1 MTDLIYVS
9 TATPNELTDLDNASI
24 ETVVQL
30 YNERLPMLSKVKFVT
45 PARVK
50 RLAAVKKISPSF
62 KTAQFWSDYFYG
74 VSRDDFLTGRQPGSR
89 WKADF
94 DYLLSPAGFI
104 KTLEKML

>member
-24 ETVVQL
+24 EVVVNL

-45 PARVK
+45 PARIK
-50 RLAAVKKISPSF
+50 RLAAIKKISPSF
-62 KTAQFWSDYFYG
+62 KTAQFWNDYFDG
-74 VSRDDFLTGRQPGSR
+74 VSKDDFLTGRQPGAR
-89 WKADF
+89 WKADL
-94 DYLLSPAGFI
+94 DYLMSPAGFI